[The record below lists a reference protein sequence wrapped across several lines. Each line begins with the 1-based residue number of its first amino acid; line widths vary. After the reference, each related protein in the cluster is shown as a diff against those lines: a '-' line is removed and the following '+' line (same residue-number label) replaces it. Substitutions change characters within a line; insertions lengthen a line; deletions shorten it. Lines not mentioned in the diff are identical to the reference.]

1 MTTSWLEV
9 PTPGGDLAAMRDAER
24 DLDLHAQ
31 RVLDES
37 IELDRIAQQVSA
49 DWVGSTAETFTVRV
63 AAARVAIDAVS
74 STHREAS
81 RVVGTYCDEW
91 EIARDAS
98 VKAHGDIEDAF
109 SAFVRDGQSRA
120 QSLAAQIRAGIES
133 LDDSVEDIPLVGG
146 LLSKG
151 TGAVTDGMGWLAE
164 ELIER
169 LLSWNPSTPSPAF
182 HPIIDDE
189 VVVATASSIASSIS
203 SAAEWSI
210 DRLLDG
216 IDQVIDF
223 IGGAIAGAV
232 AALRAVGDA
241 LVDAIA
247 AGLRYAKAAMDALL
261 ALGAQVAVTVATIV
275 TQTSLIVFDA
285 LTDAFVASIDFLV
298 SLGKTIQEVIDVLM
312 DVGVTLLGVLVI
324 LARQKYGGPA
334 EPRVEDPDRLN
345 SKAYNRWKRDRA
357 YRDSV
362 KIRHQLADL
371 AYGVDGK
378 EIPPGWKM
386 VQEYPGT
393 DGFSATVF
401 RNPQTGEVVIAYRG
415 TNPEELGDIRDD
427 SLNAGGFSTLQGRQ
441 ALDLAEQI
449 ANDKQ
454 FAGDDISY
462 TGHSLGGSLAST
474 ASIDTGRPATTF
486 NAAGV
491 GAGNYQNAINAGGH
505 GRSEEQIVNF
515 HTNIDILT
523 EAQDSFEVQ
532 PASGAQIT
540 VGSTSESSLESH
552 SLDTFDFDT
561 VGAG

>member
-1 MTTSWLEV
+1 MSTSWLEV
-9 PTPGGDLAAMRDAER
+9 PTPGGDLAAMREAER
-24 DLDLHAQ
+24 TLDLHAQ

-37 IELDRIAQQVSA
+37 VELDRIAQTVSA
-49 DWVGSTAETFTVRV
+49 DWVGETAETFAVRV
-63 AAARVAIDAVS
+63 AAARVAIDGVS
-74 STHREAS
+74 NTHREAS
-81 RVVGTYCDEW
+81 RVVGSYCDEW

-98 VKAHGDIEDAF
+98 VTAHGDIEDAF
-109 SAFVRDGQSRA
+109 SAFVRDGRARA
-120 QSLAAQIRAGIES
+120 QTLASSIRAGIES

-169 LLSWNPSTPSPAF
+169 LLSWNPTTPVPGF
-182 HPIIDDE
+182 RPILDDE
-189 VVVATASSIASSIS
+189 AIVATASSIASSIS

-223 IGGAIAGAV
+223 IGGAIEGAV

-241 LVDAIA
+241 LVDGIE
-247 AGLRYAKAAMDALL
+247 AGLRHAKQAMDALL
-261 ALGAQVAVTVATIV
+261 ALGAQVAVTVATVV

-285 LTDAFVASIDFLV
+285 LSDAFVASIDFLI
-298 SLGKTIQEVIDVLM
+298 SIGKSIAEVIDVLM
-312 DVGVTLLGVLVI
+312 DIGVTVIGVLVI
-324 LARQKYGGPA
+324 LARYKYGGPA
-334 EPRVEDPDRLN
+334 EPRVENPDQLD
-345 SKAYNRWKRDRA
+345 SAA
-357 YRDSV
+357 YRRWQREAGYQDSV

-378 EIPPGWKM
+378 TIPPGWNV
-386 VQEYPGT
+386 VQEYNGP

-401 RNPQTGEVVIAYRG
+401 RNPQTGEVVVAYRG
-415 TNPEELGDIRDD
+415 TNPEELGDIRED
-427 SLNAGGFSTLQGRQ
+427 SLNAAGFPTSQGRQ
-441 ALDLAEQI
+441 AMNLAEQI
-449 ANDKQ
+449 ENDPR
-454 FAGDDISY
+454 FTGDDISY

-474 ASIDTGRPATTF
+474 ASLDTGRPATTF

-491 GAGNYQNAINAGGH
+491 GAGNHQSAIDAGGD

-523 EAQDSFEVQ
+523 EAQDGFKVQ
-532 PASGAQIT
+532 PASGAQIS
-540 VGSTSESSLESH
+540 VGSTSTSPVDSH
-552 SLDTFDFDT
+552 SLDTFDFDK
-561 VGAG
+561 VGAR